1 MYLAWGLDP
10 NLCRTFNPRKADNFQ
25 QYQAPSSAK
34 DGVYCIKAAW
44 LCGVKKIKEFFT
56 FKHMGLKTRALLIS
70 TVPVILIGS
79 IMAGIFIQQRFH
91 ELESTIE
98 KQGEMIAA
106 AFSHGIFE
114 SLSQRQGH
122 TVPFYAQ
129 RILEEDNV
137 RSVAIHSPE
146 GELLTRAGPKMRPL
160 PEGTDFLPPPETKHA
175 VNRVTDSTLR
185 IIHPIFPASTYH
197 PLATEQKS
205 AGWLEVEIDRSAML
219 IEQYRSL
226 LFTGTVLALALI
238 ISGLIAFRFSSGIG
252 DVVQRI
258 KDALQEMSTGNL
270 QTRMK
275 EDAYG
280 ELRELQSS
288 LNEVGSSILAGQQ
301 ELQQNVDQATEDLRE
316 TLETIEIQNI
326 ELDLARKEALEASRI
341 KSEFLA
347 NMSHEIRTP
356 LNGILGFTNLL
367 LKSDVSLTQR
377 DYLDTIHKSSESL
390 LSIIN
395 DVLDFSKI
403 EAGKLVLD
411 QVPLNLQEVVEDVLT
426 MLGPMAYEKHL
437 EQVSLFYSDVPPA
450 VIGDPLRLKQI
461 LTNLINNAIKFT
473 EHGEVVVRVML
484 DDQKEDTATIK
495 VTVTDTGIGLSKEQQ
510 RALFS
515 AFRQADTTTA
525 RRFGGTGLGLVISK
539 HLVEQ
544 MRGQIGLES
553 EPGQGST
560 FWFTFRA
567 KVHKNEKKLPP
578 LLAHGHCRIALY
590 DHNATVRANLR
601 NALQKR
607 DVEVTEY
614 SDLSAVSALLQMEN
628 TELPQAVIVGINA
641 QKPLHAEITNL
652 VKLNANRLPIVL
664 LGNPADQTTLADLL
678 DGVQLPLIAKPLC
691 QKRAY
696 ETLTLLLDTNYQ
708 VLEPNDNVAH
718 SFITPTI
725 NKTLNVIAV
734 DDNPANLKLLCA
746 LLQDLD
752 VNVVAC
758 ESGMKALEQV
768 EKHEFDL
775 ILMDIQMPVMDG
787 VETAQR
793 IRSMEMGDQKHTPII
808 AVTAHA
814 LASEKHHL
822 LNSGMDDYL
831 TKPINEDQLIHLI
844 HRWTGVNL
852 KATKEE
858 PAIAEA
864 PDNNQAV
871 DMQLGLK
878 LANNK
883 QDLAEEM
890 LEMLFVSLQKDR
902 ESIQV
907 LMEEEDYETL
917 QEVVH
922 KLHGATR
929 YTGVP
934 FLQSASFALEENLK
948 LEQWDSAQEL
958 AETLVNEI
966 NRVIE
971 WCREHRDM
979 VAN

>member
-1 MYLAWGLDP
+1 MISTIPVIVIGVVLAWL
-10 NLCRTFNPRKADNFQ
+10 
-25 QYQAPSSAK
+25 
-34 DGVYCIKAAW
+34 
-44 LCGVKKIKEFFT
+44 FT
-56 FKHMGLKTRALLIS
+56 
-70 TVPVILIGS
+70 
-79 IMAGIFIQQRFH
+79 QQRFH
-91 ELESTIE
+91 ELEENLE

-122 TVPFYAQ
+122 TLPFYAQ

-146 GELLTRAGPKMRPL
+146 GTLLTRAGPKMRPL
-160 PEGTDFLPPPETKHA
+160 PEGETLIPSTDSPNGRK
-175 VNRVTDSTLR
+175 RITDSTLR
-185 IIHPIFPASTYH
+185 IIHPIYPASSYH
-197 PLATEQKS
+197 PLAAEQDN
-205 AGWLEVEIDRSAML
+205 AGWLEIEIDRSAML
-219 IEQYRSL
+219 IEKYRS
-226 LFTGTVLALALI
+226 VLYMGVVLTLALI
-238 ISGLIAFRFSSGIG
+238 TSGLIALRFSNGIG
-252 DVVQRI
+252 NVVQRI
-258 KDALQEMSTGNL
+258 KTALSDMSTGDL
-270 QTRMK
+270 QTRLE
-275 EDAYG
+275 EDGYG
-280 ELRELQSS
+280 ELRELQTS
-288 LNEVGSSILAGQQ
+288 LNQVGASILAGQQ

-356 LNGILGFTNLL
+356 LNGIIGFTNLL
-367 LKSDVSLTQR
+367 LKSEISLTQR

-411 QVPLNLQEVVEDVLT
+411 QVPVNLQEVVEDVLT
-426 MLGPMAYEKHL
+426 MLAPMAYDKQL
-437 EQVSLFYSDVPPA
+437 EQVSLFYSDVPTA

-461 LTNLINNAIKFT
+461 LTNLVNNAIKFT

-484 DDQKEDTATIK
+484 DDQQDDTATIK

-544 MRGQIGLES
+544 MRGQVGLES

-567 KVHKNEKKLPP
+567 KVHKTQEQLTP
-578 LLAHGHCRIALY
+578 LLLDRRVSIALY
-590 DHNATVRANLR
+590 DHNATVRANLK

-614 SDLSAVSALLQMEN
+614 SDLSALATLLQ
-628 TELPQAVIVGINA
+628 TSDGQLPNAVIVGIHA
-641 QKPLHAEITNL
+641 QKPLYTDIASMYR
-652 VKLNANRLPIVL
+652 LNKSQAPIMI
-664 LGNPADQTTLADLL
+664 LGNPSDQTVLAEML
-678 DGVQLPLIAKPLC
+678 DGEQLPLITKPLC
-691 QKRAY
+691 QQRAY
-696 ETLTLLLDTNYQ
+696 EILTQFLNTRNPISAPVQKKLKPLAPPCY
-708 VLEPNDNVAH
+708 
-718 SFITPTI
+718 
-725 NKTLNVIAV
+725 NKHLNIIAV

-746 LLQDLD
+746 LLKDL
-752 VNVVAC
+752 NVAVTAC
-758 ESGMKALEQV
+758 DSGMKALEQID
-768 EKHEFDL
+768 KAQFDL

-793 IRSMEMGDQKHTPII
+793 IRAKEIGNNHIPII

-844 HRWTGVNL
+844 QRWTGVNL
-852 KATKEE
+852 ISANQE
-858 PAIAEA
+858 PVLPE
-864 PDNNQAV
+864 PMPSSLPV
-871 DMQLGLK
+871 DMQLGIK

-890 LEMLFVSLQKDR
+890 LEMLFGSLQKDR
-902 ESIQV
+902 EAIQV
-907 LMEEEDYETL
+907 LTEDEDYETL
-917 QEVVH
+917 QDVVH

-934 FLQSASFALEENLK
+934 FLQSASYALEENLK
-948 LEQWDSAQEL
+948 LKKWEAVHALADEL
-958 AETLVNEI
+958 LIEI
-966 NRVIE
+966 DRVIE
-971 WCREHRDM
+971 WCQENRGM
-979 VAN
+979 TV